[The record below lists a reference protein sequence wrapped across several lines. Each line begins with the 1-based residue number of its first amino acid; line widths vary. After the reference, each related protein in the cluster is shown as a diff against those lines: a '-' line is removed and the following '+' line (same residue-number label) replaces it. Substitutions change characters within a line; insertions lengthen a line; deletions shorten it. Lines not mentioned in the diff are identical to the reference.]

1 MLSQHLDRSKRMPQI
16 PILLFA
22 DVSLCCFS
30 NIFWW
35 KEKVF
40 WSVPSCLRRLQL
52 LAVDTK
58 TEHAGNTTLCYARPS
73 RERCKDRVSYK
84 TLLSSFGC
92 QLFVIER
99 LSDVL
104 KTLTSVTLTRE
115 LWPVAC
121 STFKMPKKVVDQSFS
136 TSISPSADNE
146 NITARIRTRR
156 NDTGKK
162 GKISTIYLSM
172 TLNIIGNNLTTIY
185 LTV

>member
-92 QLFVIER
+92 QLFCDWEAFRCVEDTHVRDFDTRALASR
-99 LSDVL
+99 LQHFQD
-104 KTLTSVTLTRE
+104 
-115 LWPVAC
+115 A
-121 STFKMPKKVVDQSFS
+121 KKSEQWLINRFQPPYRHRQI
-136 TSISPSADNE
+136 TKISQQGSEQGETIQAK
-146 NITARIRTRR
+146 RTRLAPF
-156 NDTGKK
+156 
-162 GKISTIYLSM
+162 IYQ
-172 TLNIIGNNLTTIY
+172 
-185 LTV
+185 